1 MKYHCQ
7 AEQKGGGEIRS
18 LCGSVLFR
26 PDTYIYPKK
35 QFNWHYAGDLECKR
49 CREILDKKNGGK

>member
-7 AEQKGGGEIRS
+7 ADQKGGEIRA

-26 PDTYIYPKK
+26 PDTYIYPEDG
-35 QFNWHYAGDLECKR
+35 FNGHYAKEFECKR